1 MYFSEGENMIHFR
14 EEILLSPERQAA
26 IRAQKLAFLRGEQ
39 IDRSIVRDI
48 IADSWE
54 RSYAYGVDSEDNRP
68 IVATTEEL
76 SATRE
81 KNATLI
87 EIASSFID
95 NALLPSLLFRRSSIT
110 FTDERGIQLCSSQK
124 TAGGNKFFP
133 LGDDTYISTEDSR
146 GTNAIGTCIALKSAV
161 EIFGEEH
168 FASRGCKWACTA
180 APVFD
185 DKKELRGVLFV
196 TQPCTLYHPHTLG
209 MVKAVAFAISGQLRL
224 RTMLRQQQAMADLM
238 EAGAIILSPSL
249 DIEIINSQARNML
262 RLEGKYS
269 GRNILDIVR
278 PNSRLED
285 VLRSPVPVVDHELDL
300 TLHTGEKLS
309 CMISCYR
316 HGGGSVLLL
325 SETKRMRSLAVQ
337 LAGTQAAFT
346 FDQIIGE
353 SSAIVAVREQARM
366 IAGRHTTILLL
377 GESGTGK
384 ELFAQAIHNASSRAK
399 KPFVAVNCGA
409 IPRSLVESELFGYA
423 QGTFTGG
430 DKNGK
435 PGKFELADEGTIF
448 LDEIGDMP
456 LDAQVALLR
465 LLQNGEVTRVGGKNS
480 RKVSV
485 RVIAATN
492 KNLQEAIAAHMFR
505 ADLYYRLNVFPL
517 QLPSLSTRTGDVPLL
532 AEHFLQKFSA
542 KLYKDIRGF
551 TSEALRCLNDYT
563 WPGNIRELE
572 NVVERAVNI
581 CPEDSWIGVDCL
593 PQYIGKT
600 EEALVK
606 EGTLYAGERSSIV
619 DALRRTGGN
628 VRAAASLLGVSRGG
642 LYVKMKRLGLK
653 ADAFR

>member
-1 MYFSEGENMIHFR
+1 MAHFM
-14 EEILLSPERQAA
+14 EEMLLSPERQAA
-26 IRAQKLAFLRGEQ
+26 IRAQKMAFLRGGQ
-39 IDRSIVRDI
+39 VDRSIVRDI
-48 IADSWE
+48 IAESWE
-54 RSYAYGVDSEDNRP
+54 RSYAYGIDPVANQP
-68 IVATTEEL
+68 IIAT
-76 SATRE
+76 SAEYVSTLE

-95 NALLPSLLFRRSSIT
+95 NALLPSLLFQRSSIT
-110 FTDERGIQLCSSQK
+110 FTDERGIELCSSRK
-124 TAGGNKFFP
+124 NTGRNEFFP
-133 LGDDTYISTEDSR
+133 RDGGKDISTEDSK
-146 GTNAIGTCIALKSAV
+146 GTNAIGTCIALRDAV

-168 FASRGCKWACTA
+168 FADRGSKWACTA

-185 DKKELRGVLFV
+185 DKEDLRGVLFV

-224 RTMLRQQQAMADLM
+224 KTMLRQQQAMADLM

-249 DIEIINSQARNML
+249 NIEIINGQARNVL
-262 RLEGKYS
+262 RLGGEYR
-269 GRNILDIVR
+269 GRNIMDIIR

-285 VLRSPVPVVDHELDL
+285 MLHSPVPVVNQEMDL
-300 TLHTGEKLS
+300 TLQTGKKLS

-316 HGGGSVLLL
+316 YGGGLVLLL
-325 SETKRMRSLAVQ
+325 SETRRMRSLAVQ

-353 SSAIVAVREQARM
+353 SPAIVAVREQARM
-366 IAGRHTTILLL
+366 VAGRHTTILLL

-384 ELFAQAIHNASSRAK
+384 ELFAQAIHNASPRAN

-492 KNLQEAIAAHMFR
+492 RNLQEAIAAHVFR

-517 QLPSLSTRTGDVPLL
+517 QLPPLSARSGDVPLL
-532 AEHFLQKFSA
+532 AVQFLHKFSSS
-542 KLYKDIRGF
+542 LYKKVKGF
-551 TSEALRCLNDYT
+551 TREALCRMNEYT

-581 CPEDSWIGVDCL
+581 CPEGSFIDVDSL
-593 PQYIGKT
+593 PPYIGKSS
-600 EEALVK
+600 EGSLIP
-606 EGTLYAGERSSIV
+606 EGTLYAGERVGII
-619 DALRRTGGN
+619 DALRQTGGN
-628 VRAAASLLGVSRGG
+628 IRAAAKILGVSRGG
-642 LYVKMKRLGLK
+642 LYVKMKRFGLNP
-653 ADAFR
+653 DEFR

>member
-1 MYFSEGENMIHFR
+1 MVHFM
-14 EEILLSPERQAA
+14 EELLLTPERQAA
-26 IRAQKLAFLRGEQ
+26 IRAQKQAFLHGEQ

-54 RSYAYGVDSEDNRP
+54 RSYAYGIDPVANRP
-68 IVATTEEL
+68 IVATSEEL
-76 SATRE
+76 AATLE

-95 NALLPSLLFRRSSIT
+95 NALLPSLLFRKSSIT

-124 TAGGNKFFP
+124 TVGGDKFFP
-133 LGDDTYISTEDSR
+133 LGDDKHISTEDSR
-146 GTNAIGTCIALKSAV
+146 GTNAIGTCIALRDAV

-168 FASRGCKWACTA
+168 FASRGSKWACTA

-224 RTMLRQQQAMADLM
+224 RTLLRQQQTMADLM

-249 DIEIINSQARNML
+249 NIEIINSQARNVL
-262 RLEGKYS
+262 RLEGEYC
-269 GRNILDIVR
+269 GRNILDIIR
-278 PNSRLED
+278 PNNRFED
-285 VLRSPVPVVDHELDL
+285 VLHSPVPVVDRELDL

-316 HGGGSVLLL
+316 YGGGSVLLL
-325 SETKRMRSLAVQ
+325 SETRRMRSLAVQ

-353 SSAIVAVREQARM
+353 SPAIVAVREQARM

-492 KNLQEAIAAHMFR
+492 KNLQEAIASHVFR

-517 QLPSLSTRTGDVPLL
+517 QLPPLSARTGDVPLL
-532 AEHFLQKFSA
+532 AGHFLRKFSA
-542 KLYKDIRGF
+542 KLYKNVRGF
-551 TSEALRCLNDYT
+551 TQEALRCLNDYA

-572 NVVERAVNI
+572 NIVERAVNI
-581 CPEDSWIGVDCL
+581 CTEDCWIDVDCL
-593 PQYIGKT
+593 PPYIAKT
-600 EEALVK
+600 EEVSMQ
-606 EGTLYAGERSSIV
+606 EGTLYSGERASIV
-619 DALRRTGGN
+619 EALRKTGGN
-628 VRAAASLLGVSRGG
+628 VRAAAAVLGVSRGG

-653 ADAFR
+653 AEVFR

>member
-1 MYFSEGENMIHFR
+1 MVHFM
-14 EEILLSPERQAA
+14 EELLLSPERQAA
-26 IRAQKLAFLRGEQ
+26 IREQKQAFLRGEQ

-54 RSYAYGVDSEDNRP
+54 RSYAYGIDPVANRP
-68 IVATTEEL
+68 IVATSEEL
-76 SATRE
+76 AATLE

-95 NALLPSLLFRRSSIT
+95 NALLPSLLFRKSSIT

-124 TAGGNKFFP
+124 TVGGDKFFP
-133 LGDDTYISTEDSR
+133 LGDDAHISTEDSK
-146 GTNAIGTCIALKSAV
+146 GTNAIGTCIALRDAV

-168 FASRGCKWACTA
+168 FASRGSKWACTA

-224 RTMLRQQQAMADLM
+224 RTLLRQQQTMADLM

-249 DIEIINSQARNML
+249 NIEIINSQARNVL
-262 RLEGKYS
+262 RLEGEYC
-269 GRNILDIVR
+269 GRNILDIIR
-278 PNSRLED
+278 PNSRFED
-285 VLRSPVPVVDHELDL
+285 VLHSPVPVVDRELDL

-316 HGGGSVLLL
+316 YGGGSVLLL
-325 SETKRMRSLAVQ
+325 SETRRMRSLAVQ

-353 SSAIVAVREQARM
+353 SPAIVAVREQARM

-492 KNLQEAIAAHMFR
+492 KNLQEAIASHVFR

-517 QLPSLSTRTGDVPLL
+517 QLPPLSARTGDVPLL
-532 AEHFLQKFSA
+532 AGHFLRKFSA
-542 KLYKDIRGF
+542 KLYKNVRGF
-551 TSEALRCLNDYT
+551 TQEALRCLNDYA

-572 NVVERAVNI
+572 NIVERAVNI
-581 CPEDSWIGVDCL
+581 CTEDCWIDVDCL
-593 PQYIGKT
+593 PPYIAKT
-600 EEALVK
+600 EEVSMQ
-606 EGTLYAGERSSIV
+606 EGTLYSGERASIV
-619 DALRRTGGN
+619 EALRRTGGN
-628 VRAAASLLGVSRGG
+628 VRAAAAVLGVSRGG

-653 ADAFR
+653 AEVFR